1 MLNSIAII
9 CFRNQ
14 TNKGAIM
21 NKTSKNEAVRCHVT
35 VRTEV
40 SSFSYHAIFPS
51 TCDALLAA
59 LDMYGRAHVSVRAMK

>member
-1 MLNSIAII
+1 
-9 CFRNQ
+9 
-14 TNKGAIM
+14 M